1 MQIYIKIGL
10 RLTIKNLSISNITNL
25 DSYKIKSEKNLVL

>member
-1 MQIYIKIGL
+1 MGL
-10 RLTIKNLSISNITNL
+10 HLTIKNFSVSNITNL